1 MGKHIWSPKPI
12 SVATDF
18 GALQKRVGL
27 IFDKENGRKYALT
40 MHDFNRFTESDFCAK
55 FVLTIRGGTFLAA
68 MTGAVRLQMRGTAN
82 ADTTEGLRSNIFFE
96 PDKEEIDGRAYD
108 QSILGR
114 RSRSC

>member
-18 GALQKRVGL
+18 GALQKRVRL

-68 MTGAVRLQMRGTAN
+68 MTGAVPLQCAKYRGKNDAIIVL
-82 ADTTEGLRSNIFFE
+82 DLRTVFSNLE
-96 PDKEEIDGRAYD
+96 
-108 QSILGR
+108 
-114 RSRSC
+114 RSRRP

>member
-1 MGKHIWSPKPI
+1 M
-12 SVATDF
+12 
-18 GALQKRVGL
+18 
-27 IFDKENGRKYALT
+27 
-40 MHDFNRFTESDFCAK
+40 ESDFCAK

-68 MTGAVRLQMRGTAN
+68 MTGAVPLQMRGTAN

-114 RSRSC
+114 ISRSC